1 MRAGDEQNMFDP
13 RHQCQSGHHSVL
25 NPFQRGTIS
34 EPALS
39 NSQVRDDLVE
49 DAAVGQAFGERR
61 PYRDRQPAE
70 WRGWVRV

>member
-1 MRAGDEQNMFDP
+1 M
-13 RHQCQSGHHSVL
+13 L

-70 WRGWVRV
+70 WSGWVRV

>member
-1 MRAGDEQNMFDP
+1 
-13 RHQCQSGHHSVL
+13 VL

-61 PYRDRQPAE
+61 PYRGRQPAE
-70 WRGWVRV
+70 WSGWVRV